1 MRYANTLVAI
11 LFLAGLV
18 SAQPPATPAKPA
30 GPGPG
35 APRNFQPPAPPKQV
49 TITAIPGVIAA
60 NVQWKKAWEG
70 PATADGMA
78 GTDDGGLLFA
88 QEQTNMIGKID
99 KDDKFSVYA
108 SAWGPGGVGIGSDG
122 RLFVVE
128 RTCTDPGLV
137 AMCTVATDVAVLTPE
152 RKVLADSV
160 QGKGLGR
167 VNDLTVAKNG
177 SAYFTSGGAFYM
189 NPSGQVMP
197 IGENLRTNGILLSRD
212 EKTLYITNGATV
224 AALDVQPDGSVK
236 NQREFG
242 KLEGGG
248 GGDGMAI
255 DSEGRLYVTGG
266 PGVQVLGADGKYLGA
281 IPTPRAAITVA
292 FSGPDKKTL
301 YVGTMGVTM
310 GNGKEYVTDPTV
322 RNTAMTVYKIQMQAQ
337 GFKGRA
343 K

>member
-1 MRYANTLVAI
+1 MRYANSLVAI
-11 LFLAGLV
+11 VFLAGLL
-18 SAQPPATPAKPA
+18 SAQQPAAPAKP
-30 GPGPG
+30 
-35 APRNFQPPAPPKQV
+35 RNFAPPAPPKQV

-78 GTDDGGLLFA
+78 GSDDGGLLFA

-122 RLFVVE
+122 RIFVVE

-137 AMCTVATDVAVLTPE
+137 AMCTVPTDIAVLTPE

-160 QGKGLGR
+160 QSKGLGR

-177 SAYFTSGGAFYM
+177 GVYFTSGGAFYM

-197 IGENLRTNGILLSRD
+197 VGENLRTNGILLSRD
-212 EKTLYITNGATV
+212 EKTLYITNGAVV
-224 AALDVQPDGSVK
+224 AALDVQADGSVT

-242 KLEGGG
+242 KLEG

-266 PGVQVLGADGKYLGA
+266 PGVQVLGPDGKYLGA

-310 GNGKEYVTDPTV
+310 GNGKEYVTDSTV